1 MLFAIGG
8 TGVRALGNVRDCKN
22 SAKFYNGEILGGYF
36 FAFRLL
42 IINFAY

>member
-1 MLFAIGG
+1 MLSATFG
-8 TGVRALGNVRDCKN
+8 TAVRVLGSVRDCKN
-22 SAKFYNGEILGGYF
+22 SAKFYNGEILGPYF